1 MELYKDELL
10 EYKRS
15 AQDRPA
21 SSRQTNK
28 QSTAS
33 RVRRSAHRPSKFGLP
48 LLELQPVAPIP
59 SASHGSGATAKPK
72 VIPLQWQ
79 STRAVAGSGMTSA
92 RSPRPA
98 QLQPD
103 WSANDLTLN
112 LSVPEDEK
120 RPVIVP
126 QLNFSKLRNGTAAV
140 EPRLEA
146 EEGDEHVQK
155 KKKNFEVTF
164 QQQTRLAAML
174 RKKK

>member
-15 AQDRPA
+15 AQNHPA
-21 SSRQTNK
+21 SSRQSNK
-28 QSTAS
+28 QSTVS
-33 RVRRSAHRPSKFGLP
+33 RVRRSAHRPPKFGLP

-59 SASHGSGATAKPK
+59 SASHGSGATVKPK
-72 VIPLQWQ
+72 VIPPQWQ
-79 STRAVAGSGMTSA
+79 STRAVAGSGTTSA

-103 WSANDLTLN
+103 WSANDLTLD

-120 RPVIVP
+120 QPVIVP

-146 EEGDEHVQK
+146 DEGDEHVQK
-155 KKKNFEVTF
+155 KKNFEVTF
-164 QQQTRLAAML
+164 QRQTRLAAML